1 MNYRIKEKEEEFEKL
16 TIEID
21 IESRSDLVTMY
32 ALASVSTSKLRE
44 VAKDYDVRESSLGAV
59 QELSS
64 DLYDILRSKC
74 RDLDM
79 IGL

>member
-1 MNYRIKEKEEEFEKL
+1 MNYRIKEKKEEFEKL